1 MKPQLSSLTSS
12 LAFALV
18 LFVAVVPLAAQ
29 AGPREDS
36 RAGVARCDQ
45 IADDRGWLDCVYGA
59 VQPMRARLGLSPAPD
74 FQQRL
79 VPGAGLAPRAAPPGP
94 VAMVPAAPVR
104 KGDEKWVHLTAYN
117 FDRRGM
123 FTVTLPDGTVWQQE
137 ASDVNYA
144 HWKDPAS
151 RYIVSV
157 GEGIS
162 GHGTLELRNDGN
174 EYQVRR
180 LR

>member
-1 MKPQLSSLTSS
+1 MKTQLWSLASS
-12 LAFALV
+12 LAFGLV
-18 LFVAVVPLAAQ
+18 LAALSPAAQ

-79 VPGAGLAPRAAPPGP
+79 VPGGALRATPPRP
-94 VAMVPAAPVR
+94 VAMAPAAPVR
-104 KGDEKWVHLTAYN
+104 KGDELWVHLTAYS

-123 FTVTLPDGTVWQQE
+123 FTVTLPDGTVWQQD

-144 HWKDPAS
+144 HWKEPAS

-162 GHGTLELRNDGN
+162 GHGTLALRNDGN

>member
-1 MKPQLSSLTSS
+1 MKMPS
-12 LAFALV
+12 LALALF
-18 LFVAVVPLAAQ
+18 LAALPLAAQ

-36 RAGVARCDQ
+36 HAGIARCDQ
-45 IADDRGWLDCVYGA
+45 LSDDRAWLDCVYGA

-79 VPGAGLAPRAAPPGP
+79 ATGTSSGPVLHAAPARP
-94 VAMVPAAPVR
+94 VAMAPAAPVR
-104 KGDEKWVHLTAYN
+104 KGDETWVHLTAYS

-123 FTVTLPDGTVWQQE
+123 FTVTLPDGTVWQQD

-157 GEGIS
+157 GEGIA